1 MCNDNRAKVVKGEA
15 MSMQEKKV
23 LKRLQHLCKAFGE
36 YETNCYIVQSEQGEF
51 IIDPGMGS
59 AQWVLESSPNPLA
72 ILLTHGHFDHIFDV
86 AKIKQARP
94 EIPLY
99 CPRDDSFML
108 ESDCFGTG
116 LMPYEFSAN
125 DVLVSCDKGRSEFV
139 LGGVE
144 VSYLHF
150 PGHTPGC
157 SAVCLSQRDSA
168 GRIQK
173 SSMYS
178 GDFVFKRS
186 IGRYDFPYSS
196 PSDMRDSLQRF
207 GALGVQEFGWADIEI
222 FPGHG
227 ESTYLSYEQ
236 SNVALWLP
244 RI

>member
-1 MCNDNRAKVVKGEA
+1 MNV
-15 MSMQEKKV
+15 QEKKV
-23 LKRLQHLCKAFGE
+23 LKRFPHLCKAFGP
-36 YETNCYIVQSEQGEF
+36 YETNCYIVQTPQGEF

-59 AQWVLESSPNPLA
+59 AQWVLESSKNPLA

-86 AKIKQARP
+86 AKLKAARP

-99 CPRDDSFML
+99 CPRDDGFML
-108 ESDCFGTG
+108 ESDCFETG
-116 LMPYEFSAN
+116 LTPYEFSAN
-125 DVLVSCDKGRSEFV
+125 DVLVSCDKGRSEFM
-139 LGGVE
+139 LGGVKIC
-144 VSYLHF
+144 YLHF

-157 SAVCLSQRDSA
+157 SVVCLRDST
-168 GRIQK
+168 GRI

-207 GALGVQEFGWADIEI
+207 SALGEFGGLGDDGDIEI

-227 ESTYLSYEQ
+227 DSTYLSYEQ
-236 SNVALWLP
+236 GNVALWLP

>member
-1 MCNDNRAKVVKGEA
+1 
-15 MSMQEKKV
+15 MQEKKV

-207 GALGVQEFGWADIEI
+207 GALGAQEFGGADIEI

>member
-1 MCNDNRAKVVKGEA
+1 
-15 MSMQEKKV
+15 MSVQEKEV
-23 LKRLQHLCKAFGE
+23 LERFPHLCRAFGA
-36 YETNCYIVQSEQGEF
+36 YETNCYIVQTPQGEF

-86 AKIKQARP
+86 AKIKAARP

-99 CPRDDSFML
+99 CPRDDGFML
-108 ESDCFGTG
+108 ESDCFDTG
-116 LMPYEFSAN
+116 LTPYQFGAN
-125 DVLVSCDKGRSEFV
+125 DVLVRCEKGRSDFT

-144 VSYLHF
+144 ISYLHF

-157 SAVCLSQRDSA
+157 SVVCLSQRDSA
-168 GRIQK
+168 AEGLESGAAKEIARIQK
-173 SSMYS
+173 ASIYS
-178 GDFVFKRS
+178 GDFIFKRS

-196 PSDMRDSLQRF
+196 AADMRESLQRF
-207 GALGVQEFGWADIEI
+207 SALELAGLGDEGDIEI

-227 ESTYLSYEQ
+227 DSTLLSYEQ
-236 SNVALWLP
+236 ENVQLWIA

>member
-1 MCNDNRAKVVKGEA
+1 
-15 MSMQEKKV
+15 MSVQEKEV
-23 LKRLQHLCKAFGE
+23 LERFPHLCRAFGE
-36 YETNCYIVQSEQGEF
+36 YETNCYIVQTPQGEF

-99 CPRDDSFML
+99 CPRDDGFML

-116 LMPYEFSAN
+116 LMPYQFGAN

-144 VSYLHF
+144 VLYLHF

-157 SAVCLSQRDSA
+157 SVVCLSQRDSA
-168 GRIQK
+168 RDGIGRI

-196 PSDMRDSLQRF
+196 AADMRDSLQRF
-207 GALGVQEFGWADIEI
+207 GTLGAQELGGLDDDGDVEI

-236 SNVALWLP
+236 ENVQLWIA

>member
-207 GALGVQEFGWADIEI
+207 GALGAQEFGGADIEI

>member
-1 MCNDNRAKVVKGEA
+1 
-15 MSMQEKKV
+15 MSVQEKKV
-23 LKRLQHLCKAFGE
+23 LKRFQHLCRAFGE
-36 YETNCYIVQSEQGEF
+36 YETNCYIVQTPQGEF

-99 CPRDDSFML
+99 CPRDDGFML

-116 LMPYEFSAN
+116 LMPYQFSAN

-157 SAVCLSQRDSA
+157 SVVCLSQRDSA
-168 GRIQK
+168 RDGIGRIQK
-173 SSMYS
+173 FSMYS

-196 PSDMRDSLQRF
+196 AADMRESLQRF
-207 GALGVQEFGWADIEI
+207 GTLGAQELGGLGDEGDIEI

>member
-1 MCNDNRAKVVKGEA
+1 
-15 MSMQEKKV
+15 MSVQEKEV
-23 LKRLQHLCKAFGE
+23 LERFPHLCRAFGE
-36 YETNCYIVQSEQGEF
+36 YETNCYIVQTPQGEF

-99 CPRDDSFML
+99 CPRDDGFML

-116 LMPYEFSAN
+116 LMPYQFGAN

-144 VSYLHF
+144 VLYLHF

-157 SAVCLSQRDSA
+157 SVVCLSQRDSA
-168 GRIQK
+168 RDGIGRI

-196 PSDMRDSLQRF
+196 AADMRDSLQRF
-207 GALGVQEFGWADIEI
+207 GTLGAQELGGLDDDGDVEI